1 MKTYTLK
8 QINEALYHNEF
19 YGSYFKSNMEVSKF
33 MDTLVEA
40 LEYQEEMKNMLT
52 NTKKEERLNI

>member
-8 QINEALYHNEF
+8 QINEALYDTGF
-19 YGSYFKSNMEVSKF
+19 YGEYFKNPMEVSKF

-40 LEYQEEMKNMLT
+40 LEYQEAL
-52 NTKKEERLNI
+52 KKELSIKE